1 MERNKIYHGKCEIV
15 LKDFPDNCIDS
26 IVTDPPYGLKFMGKK
41 WDYDVPSVEI
51 WQEALRVLK
60 PGGHLLSFGGTRTY
74 HRMVCN
80 IEDAGFEIMPMCGWL
95 YGSGFPK
102 SQNISKMIDK
112 AAGFDRKKIA
122 VGDPVK
128 RMIPGSDQNK
138 TGSWIKDNGKEYQPV
153 IEIPATEEAKQFNGF
168 GTALKPAMEP
178 ICMARK
184 PIEKGLTIAG
194 NCLKWGTGGLAI
206 DRCRIPTDEN
216 CGRPQGTMPQP
227 MDWGNKS
234 TQEEVFK
241 TNGHTQGR
249 FPANLI
255 IDDSECVKALFPET
269 KSGDRKGKPGDSS
282 WFTSKKD
289 RGNEFAG
296 DSGSAARFFY
306 VAKPS
311 KKEKGSFNKHP
322 TVKPLTLMKY
332 LIRLITPP
340 DRTVLDL
347 FAGSGTTLVAA
358 IDEGFDYIGIEQD
371 KESVVTARKRILN
384 AEPQLF

>member
-1 MERNKIYHGKCEIV
+1 M
-15 LKDFPDNCIDS
+15 
-26 IVTDPPYGLKFMGKK
+26 
-41 WDYDVPSVEI
+41 
-51 WQEALRVLK
+51 
-60 PGGHLLSFGGTRTY
+60 
-74 HRMVCN
+74 
-80 IEDAGFEIMPMCGWL
+80 
-95 YGSGFPK
+95 
-102 SQNISKMIDK
+102 
-112 AAGFDRKKIA
+112 
-122 VGDPVK
+122 
-128 RMIPGSDQNK
+128 
-138 TGSWIKDNGKEYQPV
+138 
-153 IEIPATEEAKQFNGF
+153 
-168 GTALKPAMEP
+168 
-178 ICMARK
+178 
-184 PIEKGLTIAG
+184 
-194 NCLKWGTGGLAI
+194 
-206 DRCRIPTDEN
+206 
-216 CGRPQGTMPQP
+216 
-227 MDWGNKS
+227 
-234 TQEEVFK
+234 
-241 TNGHTQGR
+241 
-249 FPANLI
+249 
-255 IDDSECVKALFPET
+255 FPET

-289 RGNEFAG
+289 IGNEFAG